1 MSNLSRYRFLIT
13 LYVSVILL
21 SGGFGI
27 YSIPEQAKGVDVK
40 GDITGN
46 PTIWSGNVNI
56 TGDIYINSGANLT
69 ISPGTVVEFKGFYHI
84 YVNSS
89 ASIYSN
95 GSSGNEVLIYHQ
107 SQLGWGGIILND
119 TSSTAVFKY
128 TIITN
133 NSKGIQMDKG
143 GSLLIDSCIIL
154 ENLFG
159 VQGSYMDP
167 VIKNSTFDK
176 NSFPIFFLLNVN
188 GTVINNKF
196 QNNTNSVI
204 WQNSQGQPIFDNNLV
219 EYTIAGSN
227 PTGVQLSNTN
237 IHFTNNTIRNV
248 SGYGVSLSQSSAFVY
263 NNVFKGNGFPSSQF
277 AGMLVSSTNT
287 AEVSK
292 IESNDFASN
301 AIGVTFE
308 RDPQPWSGA
317 NISGDFIN
325 NKIYNNTQYGVMI
338 RNFSYPNFVNNNVF
352 NNYRGIGVFDS
363 TPIIENSTVTG
374 NTDTDFWLDY
384 IASGPCAPLSLNTT
398 FGSVNFSSYSI
409 NKILKVKWFVN
420 ISVIENISPFN
431 PVPYTEVTVKSALG
445 SIEFKKDTDVTG
457 RINWLHTIEKVMWLG
472 AIKNY
477 SPYEITVENKTVPR
491 IYVKK
496 TVKNV
501 LVTKS
506 VDITIPIDRNYPPSI
521 VTGITPYSTH
531 DNTPVITWSPS
542 SDVNGDPVTYY
553 FRLGTVP
560 GWDDVIPEAAV
571 TGTNYAVTSP
581 LIYGMNYYITLKA
594 GDNRF
599 ANSTA
604 TTVGL
609 NITNV
614 HPSTPVITT
623 TPAEGSVITDQNISV
638 VMTTPSF
645 DDTDEVN
652 IFGETIRYTVYV
664 DINNI
669 RKSSYTK
676 LYIPEGMVNFEID
689 NHDFNKGDEINIT
702 VIPYD
707 GHGDDW
713 NASGPSGT
721 FRHPDNGTAALVT
734 LHVENSAPRI
744 NSSITLD
751 DIIMNEDSEYEL
763 PYDFQ
768 TIFRDP
774 DKDQI
779 SFEYENTENI
789 DIEYIPASGR
799 ITIRPRPDY
808 FSPAGQPDIV
818 ILKANDSDGGI
829 TELSFYVT
837 VQEVNDLPLIHV
849 HTPLT
854 AYQDKPFYI
863 NITTTDPSDPHDDSS
878 LIMTTNYDTWVFSS
892 EYPVVKD
899 APDNKSYYFIPGN
912 ADVGIFELEINAT
925 DGKGFNTVTIEIEVL
940 NINDKPKKP
949 VIISPMGSNGDLDQI
964 YFTTEIIDFEVI
976 LDDLDL
982 YVSNSTE
989 QLSVSWTSN
998 VSSLNLGTATK
1009 FNTKI
1014 PYDGHHNITVT
1025 VTDSGGLANSA
1036 HINLFVVDP
1045 FLEDLPKSLLVL
1057 PEDQNE
1063 IRIVSNKTSITLNWE
1078 PKSHKYSDFFV
1089 YDVYLDKI
1097 QNSQNIIAAD
1107 LNTTEFTIELDA
1119 NETYYWWVIPKLG
1132 GKDGVIGDC
1141 FSGKWYFTIED
1152 LSQHIYD
1159 FDISLEP
1166 SEFIILPGEAKIVTV
1181 TISNLGNAKDF
1192 IDVEFQIQG
1201 EIQGISI
1208 SQSNI
1213 SSLEIEPGT
1222 SAVIYITV
1230 TADEKIEP
1238 GIVVL
1243 KAEASSQRAVDQGKV
1258 INRKAE
1264 ITFDVNKPVESQSE
1278 DFSMIIY
1285 SGLAISVVFI
1295 IILIILLF
1303 IKIEKNKVL
1312 TNVQRRVIFNT
1323 IKDQPGIHFR
1333 EIMRVHSLSP
1343 GTLSYHLN
1351 VLEKNSYIKSI
1362 QKGEYRCFYT
1372 FDDKSDFKIKLSTIQ
1387 QKILFVINENPGISL
1402 SELTEAVGKNKM
1414 VLNYHTNILEDVG
1427 AIVKEKKGRVSIF
1440 FVTNIADYEIS

>member
-1 MSNLSRYRFLIT
+1 LSKIRFFIA
-13 LYVSVILL
+13 LYISIILL

-27 YSIPEQAKGVDVK
+27 YTSPDRVEGLDVK
-40 GDITGN
+40 GDIIGN
-46 PTIWSGNVNI
+46 PTVWSGHVNI
-56 TGDIYINSGANLT
+56 TGHIYINSGANLT
-69 ISPGTVVEFKGFYHI
+69 IDPGTEVEFKGLYNI

-119 TSSTAVFKY
+119 TSSTAIFRH
-128 TIITN
+128 TN
-133 NSKGIQMDKG
+133 INHSINGIQMDKG
-143 GSLLIDSCIIL
+143 GTLLVDSCVL
-154 ENLFG
+154 QENLYG

-167 VIKNSTFDK
+167 VIRNSTF
-176 NSFPIFFLLNVN
+176 NNSSFPIFFLLNVN
-188 GTVINNKF
+188 GTVTNNKF

-204 WQNSQGQPIFDNNLV
+204 WQNSQGQPNFDNNLV

-248 SGYGVSLSQSSAFVY
+248 SGYGVSLSQCGAFIY
-263 NNVFKGNGFPSSQF
+263 KNVFKNNGFPSSEY
-277 AGMLVSSTNT
+277 GGILVSSTNT

-292 IESNDFASN
+292 IESNDFTSN

-317 NISGDFIN
+317 NISGDFIDN
-325 NKIYNNTQYGVMI
+325 RIYDNTQYGVMI
-338 RNFSYPNFVNNNVF
+338 RNFSYPNFDNNNVF

-363 TPIIENSTVTG
+363 TPIISNSTVTG
-374 NTDTDFWLDY
+374 NIHADFWLDY
-384 IASGPCAPLSLNTT
+384 IASGPCAPVSLNTAFNT
-398 FGSVNFSSYSI
+398 VNFSSYSI
-409 NKILKVKWFVN
+409 NKNLKVKWILN
-420 ISVIENISPFN
+420 INVTESMAPFN
-431 PVPYTEVTVKSALG
+431 PVPFTEVTVKSSLG
-445 SIEFKKDTDVTG
+445 DIAHKKNTDATG
-457 RINWLHTIEKVMWLG
+457 RVKWLHTMEKVMWLG
-472 AIKNY
+472 VIKNY
-477 SPYEITVENKTVPR
+477 SPYEITVENKSVPR

-501 LVTKS
+501 PVTKS
-506 VDITIPIDRNYPPSI
+506 TSITIPIDRNYAPSA
-521 VTGITPYSTH
+521 VTDITPLETH
-531 DNTPVITWSPS
+531 DSTPVISWSPS

-560 GWDDVIPEAAV
+560 GWDDIIPEAAV
-571 TGTNYAVTSP
+571 TGTNYAVISP

-604 TTVGL
+604 TTIGL
-609 NITNV
+609 NITNNR
-614 HPSTPVITT
+614 PSMPIITT
-623 TPAEGSVITDQNISV
+623 TPLEGSIVTDQNISV

-645 DDTDEVN
+645 DDADEVN

-676 LYIPEGMVNFEID
+676 LYIPKGMVNFEID
-689 NHDFNKGDEINIT
+689 HHDFDKGDEINIS

-713 NASGPSGT
+713 NASGNTGA

-744 NSSITLD
+744 NSSIALD
-751 DIIMNEDSEYEL
+751 DIVMNEDSEYEL
-763 PYDFQ
+763 QYDFQ

-779 SFEYENTENI
+779 SFEYETTENI

-829 TELSFYVT
+829 TEISFYVA
-837 VQEVNDLPLIHV
+837 VLEVNDLPMIHV

-863 NITTTDPSDPHDDSS
+863 NITTTDPADPQDSGNLYLS
-878 LIMTTNYDTWVFSS
+878 TNYDTWDFSN
-892 EYPVVKD
+892 EYPVLKD
-899 APDNKSYYFIPGN
+899 SPDNKSYYFIPRN
-912 ADVGIFELEINAT
+912 ADVGIFELEVNAT
-925 DGKGFNTVTIEIEVL
+925 DGRWFNTVTIEIEVL
-940 NINDKPKKP
+940 NINDRPEKP
-949 VIISPMGSNGDLDQI
+949 VIISPMGSNGNLDQI
-964 YFTTEIIDFEVI
+964 YFTTEIIDFEAI

-989 QLSVSWTSN
+989 ILNVSWTSN
-998 VSSLNLGTATK
+998 VSGLNLGNTAR

-1014 PYDGHHNITVT
+1014 PYDGYHNITVT
-1025 VTDSGGLANSA
+1025 VTDSAGLANSA

-1045 FLEDLPKSLLVL
+1045 FLEDLPKTLLVL

-1089 YDVYLDKI
+1089 YDVYLDI
-1097 QNSQNIIAAD
+1097 VPNTQNRIVVD
-1107 LNTTEFTIELDA
+1107 LNVTEFSLELDA
-1119 NETYYWWVIPKLG
+1119 GETYYWWVIPKLG
-1132 GKDGVIGDC
+1132 GKDGVSGEC
-1141 FSGKWYFTIED
+1141 FSGKWQFKIED
-1152 LSQHIYD
+1152 ISQHIYD
-1159 FDISLEP
+1159 FEIKLEP
-1166 SEFIILPGEAKIVTV
+1166 SEFVLLPGEAKIVTV
-1181 TISNLGNAKDF
+1181 TISNTGNAKDF
-1192 IDVEFQIQG
+1192 IDVEFLIQG

-1243 KAEASSQRAVDQGKV
+1243 KADASSQRAVNQGK
-1258 INRKAE
+1258 IIHRKAE
-1264 ITFDVNKPVESQSE
+1264 ITVDINELIESQPE
-1278 DFSMIIY
+1278 DFSTIIY
-1285 SGLAISVVFI
+1285 SVLAVAVVVI

-1333 EIMRVHSLSP
+1333 EIMRVHSLTP

-1351 VLEKNSYIKSI
+1351 ILEKNSYIKSI

-1387 QKILFVINENPGISL
+1387 QKILFAINENPGISL
-1402 SELTEAVGKNKM
+1402 TELTEAVGKNKM

-1427 AIVKEKKGRVSIF
+1427 AIIKEKKGRVSIF
-1440 FVTNIADYEIS
+1440 FVTNVADYEL